1 MNKFI
6 VVIFPSE
13 SQAYEGA
20 KVIRDLHDEG
30 NLFVYGMAVVAK
42 EPDGKLSVKDVPDES
57 LRGTTTGAFIG
68 GVLGLAAGPLGVV
81 LGAASGAFLGSWAD
95 LLDQGVSEDFI
106 NEVSQ
111 SLTPGKTA
119 VVADIEEF
127 WTAPLDARM
136 ETLGGVVLRHWRQ
149 EVESDRIESEISAR
163 TAELAQLKA
172 EHAQAKAEDKSR
184 LKARID
190 NAEAKLKAT
199 ADRAKSKIETLKQ
212 RAEAK
217 IKALQDQA
225 AKASTETKVKI
236 DQRIAEIHA
245 ESEKISSKLHQAWER
260 TKDTLKP

>member
-1 MNKFI
+1 
-6 VVIFPSE
+6 
-13 SQAYEGA
+13 
-20 KVIRDLHDEG
+20 
-30 NLFVYGMAVVAK
+30 
-42 EPDGKLSVKDVPDES
+42 
-57 LRGTTTGAFIG
+57 
-68 GVLGLAAGPLGVV
+68 
-81 LGAASGAFLGSWAD
+81 
-95 LLDQGVSEDFI
+95 
-106 NEVSQ
+106 
-111 SLTPGKTA
+111 
-119 VVADIEEF
+119 
-127 WTAPLDARM
+127 M
-136 ETLGGVVLRHWRQ
+136 ETLGGVVLRQWRQ

-225 AKASTETKVKI
+225 AKASMGTKVKI

-245 ESEKISSKLHQAWER
+245 ESEKISAKLHQAWER